1 MRRYPNMPIRTLF
14 LAIALAAFI
23 APANAQSAAQSPAQS
38 PAIQPCEAT
47 PSPAKPGAPAKAEV
61 RSGQTVIDA
70 SIPDDADLEKMLAPY
85 SGKVRALSAVI
96 AKLEQPLKKE
106 SVGAGSLGNFVTD
119 GIRSFAQTKLDKPIA
134 LVIMNAGG
142 LRKNEIA
149 AGDLRATDIFE
160 LLPFENALVAVDLR
174 GADLAK
180 LLAAVVRDAQ
190 SGARIQYKWN
200 DQNRP
205 EFLSGKLVAEN
216 GQEQEI
222 EPNKIYTVVTIDYL
236 VKVGGGA
243 YAVLKEAK
251 SSMPLNITLRDA
263 IMEYVKAETAAGRTI
278 ATRVDDRY
286 VQVGPGPKSRPEE
299 PR

>member
-1 MRRYPNMPIRTLF
+1 MPIRTLF

-23 APANAQSAAQSPAQS
+23 APANAQSPAQS
-38 PAIQPCEAT
+38 TPIQPCEAT
-47 PSPAKPGAPAKAEV
+47 SSAARPGAANAPAKTGV
-61 RSGQTVIDA
+61 RSGQTPIDA
-70 SIPDDADLEKMLAPY
+70 TIPDDADVEKMLAPY

-96 AKLEQPLKKE
+96 AKLDQPLKKE

-119 GIRSFAQTKLDKPIA
+119 GIRSFAKTKLNKPIA

-142 LRKNEIA
+142 LRKNDIA

-160 LLPFENALVAVDLR
+160 LLPFENALVAVDIR

-190 SGARIQYKWN
+190 SGARIQYQWN
-200 DQNRP
+200 DQDRP
-205 EFLSGKLVAEN
+205 EFLRGKLVNEN

-222 EPNKIYTVVTIDYL
+222 DPNKLYTIVTIDYL
-236 VKVGGGA
+236 VKVGGGP
-243 YAVLKEAK
+243 YAVLKEAQ
-251 SSMPLNITLRDA
+251 SNVPLNVTLRDA

-278 ATRVDDRY
+278 RARVDDRY
-286 VQVGPGPKSRPEE
+286 VQVGPGPKRTEE

>member
-1 MRRYPNMPIRTLF
+1 MPIRILF
-14 LAIALAAFI
+14 LVLALAAFI
-23 APANAQSAAQSPAQS
+23 APARAQSPAPS
-38 PAIQPCEAT
+38 TPIQPCEAT
-47 PSPAKPGAPAKAEV
+47 PSPAKPNAPAKAAV
-61 RSGQTVIDA
+61 RSGQTLIDA
-70 SIPDDADLEKMLAPY
+70 SIPDDPDVEKMLAPY

-96 AKLEQPLKKE
+96 GNLEQPLKKE

-119 GIRSFAQTKLDKPIA
+119 GIRSFAKTKINKPIA

-149 AGDLRATDIFE
+149 AGELRATDVFE
-160 LLPFENALVAVDLR
+160 LLPFENALVAVEIT
-174 GADLAK
+174 GADLLKVLPAI
-180 LLAAVVRDAQ
+180 VRDAQ

-205 EFLSGKLVAEN
+205 EFLSGKLIGEN

-222 EPNKIYTVVTIDYL
+222 DPNKIYTVVTIDYL
-236 VKVGGGA
+236 LKVGGGA

-251 SSMPLNITLRDA
+251 SSAPLNITLRDA
-263 IMEYVKAETAAGRTI
+263 IMEYVKTETAAGRVI
-278 ATRVDDRY
+278 RARVDDRY

>member
-1 MRRYPNMPIRTLF
+1 MLIRTLF
-14 LAIALAAFI
+14 LVIALAAFI
-23 APANAQSAAQSPAQS
+23 APANAQSPAQS
-38 PAIQPCEAT
+38 SAIQPCEAT
-47 PSPAKPGAPAKAEV
+47 PSPAKPGAPAKAGV

-70 SIPDDADLEKMLAPY
+70 SIPDDPDVEKMLAPY
-85 SGKVRALSAVI
+85 SGKVRAVSAVI
-96 AKLEQPLKKE
+96 AKLDQPLKKE

-119 GIRSFAQTKLDKPIA
+119 GIRSFAKTKLNKPIT

-160 LLPFENALVAVDLR
+160 LLPFENALVAVEIT
-174 GADLAK
+174 GADLLK
-180 LLAAVVRDAQ
+180 VLPAVVRDAQ

-200 DQNRP
+200 DQDRP
-205 EFLSGKLVAEN
+205 EFLSGKLIGEN

-222 EPNKIYTVVTIDYL
+222 DPNKLYTVVTIDYL
-236 VKVGGGA
+236 LKVAGGA

-251 SSMPLNITLRDA
+251 SSTALNITLRDA
-263 IMEYVKAETAAGRTI
+263 IMEYAKTETAAGRI
-278 ATRVDDRY
+278 IRTRDDGRY
-286 VQVGPGPKSRPEE
+286 VQVGPGPKGKPEN

>member
-1 MRRYPNMPIRTLF
+1 MLIRTLF
-14 LAIALAAFI
+14 LALALAALI
-23 APANAQSAAQSPAQS
+23 APAQAQST
-38 PAIQPCEAT
+38 AIQPCEAT
-47 PSPAKPGAPAKAEV
+47 PATAKPGGVNTPVKVGV
-61 RSGQTVIDA
+61 RSSQTVIDA
-70 SIPDDADLEKMLAPY
+70 SIPDDPDVEKMLAPY
-85 SGKVRALSAVI
+85 SGRVRALSAVI
-96 AKLEQPLKKE
+96 GKLDGPLEKE
-106 SVGAGSLGNFVTD
+106 NVGAGTLGNFVTD
-119 GIRSFAQTKLDKPIA
+119 GLRAFAQTKLNKPIA

-142 LRKNEIA
+142 LRKNQIA

-160 LLPFENALVAVDLR
+160 LLPFENALVAVDVT

-205 EFLSGKLVAEN
+205 EFLSGKLMGEN

-222 EPNKIYTVVTIDYL
+222 DPNKIYTVVTIDYL
-236 VKVGGGA
+236 LKVGGGA

-251 SSMPLNITLRDA
+251 SVAPLNITLLDA
-263 IMEYVKAETAAGRTI
+263 IMEYVKAETAAGRMI
-278 ATRVDDRY
+278 RAHVDDRY
-286 VQVGPGPKSRPEE
+286 VQVGPGPKGKPED